1 MTRFEALAA
10 IRARKPLLHCIS
22 NLVTANDCANL
33 ALAVGAS
40 PIMAQAPQE
49 MADIAVLASAVV
61 LNTGT
66 PDEAKFTAARLAG
79 AAANRRGI
87 PVVLDPVGVG
97 ASPWRLENIRQ
108 LLQEVHPA
116 ILRANYGEA
125 AALLGLSAA
134 EHGVDSLTVPIDAAA
149 CAQALAQKLGTVVV
163 LSGAEDLVTDGTA
176 LHTVSGGSDLM
187 RRVTGAFHL
196 VGSASNGLDAL
207 ELVEQLEPDLLLTDI
222 RMPFITGI
230 ELARQVREIRPA
242 MHIAFLSGYDDFEYA
257 KQAIQYN
264 IISYMLKPLTMDGLA
279 AELKS
284 IHERIDHQYAS
295 LRRSGIVQEDRASFL
310 IPLVLEHC
318 DNTSDAVEAAL
329 RTSAAACG
337 LLRGTDDRSQLVVL
351 TAQPDDNSENAAGFV
366 RMVDQLA
373 NKYLRHYAFFCNDH
387 VVAVLFGNPSDFD
400 EYLHILADEIC
411 QLTERALGQHCV
423 VGVSRAA
430 ARFCELNAGYRQSM
444 EALTAAKETEGGV
457 SFTPDVRKGGS
468 LCERALEIIEQ
479 HYSDEDLSL
488 ASLSAMLDV
497 SPNHLSACIKKTAGE
512 TFINILVRRRM
523 ETAQQLLLTTDL
535 QIQEIARRCGYSDQ
549 HYFSY
554 CFKKYSGTSPGAL
567 RRSHTAGAQS

>member
-1 MTRFEALAA
+1 MAEKNLYTVIVADDEDELREAVCTMIPWEAL
-10 IRARKPLLHCIS
+10 
-22 NLVTANDCANL
+22 
-33 ALAVGAS
+33 G
-40 PIMAQAPQE
+40 
-49 MADIAVLASAVV
+49 
-61 LNTGT
+61 
-66 PDEAKFTAARLAG
+66 
-79 AAANRRGI
+79 
-87 PVVLDPVGVG
+87 
-97 ASPWRLENIRQ
+97 
-108 LLQEVHPA
+108 
-116 ILRANYGEA
+116 
-125 AALLGLSAA
+125 
-134 EHGVDSLTVPIDAAA
+134 
-149 CAQALAQKLGTVVV
+149 
-163 LSGAEDLVTDGTA
+163 
-176 LHTVSGGSDLM
+176 
-187 RRVTGAFHL
+187 FHL

-329 RTSAAACG
+329 RTSAVACG

-373 NKYLRHYAFFCNDH
+373 NKYLRHYAFFCNGH

-423 VGVSRAA
+423 VGVS
-430 ARFCELNAGYRQSM
+430 SIT
-444 EALTAAKETEGGV
+444 LT
-457 SFTPDVRKGGS
+457 R
-468 LCERALEIIEQ
+468 
-479 HYSDEDLSL
+479 
-488 ASLSAMLDV
+488 
-497 SPNHLSACIKKTAGE
+497 
-512 TFINILVRRRM
+512 
-523 ETAQQLLLTTDL
+523 
-535 QIQEIARRCGYSDQ
+535 
-549 HYFSY
+549 
-554 CFKKYSGTSPGAL
+554 TSRWHP
-567 RRSHTAGAQS
+567 

>member
-1 MTRFEALAA
+1 MAEKNLYTVIVADDEDELREAVCTMIPWEAL
-10 IRARKPLLHCIS
+10 
-22 NLVTANDCANL
+22 
-33 ALAVGAS
+33 G
-40 PIMAQAPQE
+40 
-49 MADIAVLASAVV
+49 
-61 LNTGT
+61 
-66 PDEAKFTAARLAG
+66 
-79 AAANRRGI
+79 
-87 PVVLDPVGVG
+87 
-97 ASPWRLENIRQ
+97 
-108 LLQEVHPA
+108 
-116 ILRANYGEA
+116 
-125 AALLGLSAA
+125 
-134 EHGVDSLTVPIDAAA
+134 
-149 CAQALAQKLGTVVV
+149 
-163 LSGAEDLVTDGTA
+163 
-176 LHTVSGGSDLM
+176 
-187 RRVTGAFHL
+187 FHL

-242 MHIAFLSGYDDFEYA
+242 MHIAFLSGYDDFRVR
-257 KQAIQYN
+257 QTRPSLQHHQLHITQ
-264 IISYMLKPLTMDGLA
+264 PLSAMDGTA

-318 DNTSDAVEAAL
+318 DNTSEAVEAAL
-329 RTSAAACG
+329 RASAAACG

-351 TAQPDDNSENAAGFV
+351 TAQPDDNSENAAGSS
-366 RMVDQLA
+366 DGGPA
-373 NKYLRHYAFFCNDH
+373 INKYLRHYAFFCNDH

-444 EALTAAKETEGGV
+444 EALAAAKETEGGV

-567 RRSHTAGAQS
+567 RHSHTAGVQA

>member
-1 MTRFEALAA
+1 
-10 IRARKPLLHCIS
+10 
-22 NLVTANDCANL
+22 
-33 ALAVGAS
+33 
-40 PIMAQAPQE
+40 
-49 MADIAVLASAVV
+49 
-61 LNTGT
+61 
-66 PDEAKFTAARLAG
+66 
-79 AAANRRGI
+79 
-87 PVVLDPVGVG
+87 
-97 ASPWRLENIRQ
+97 
-108 LLQEVHPA
+108 
-116 ILRANYGEA
+116 
-125 AALLGLSAA
+125 
-134 EHGVDSLTVPIDAAA
+134 
-149 CAQALAQKLGTVVV
+149 
-163 LSGAEDLVTDGTA
+163 
-176 LHTVSGGSDLM
+176 
-187 RRVTGAFHL
+187 
-196 VGSASNGLDAL
+196 
-207 ELVEQLEPDLLLTDI
+207 
-222 RMPFITGI
+222 
-230 ELARQVREIRPA
+230 
-242 MHIAFLSGYDDFEYA
+242 
-257 KQAIQYN
+257 
-264 IISYMLKPLTMDGLA
+264 MLKPLTMDGLA

-329 RTSAAACG
+329 RTSATACG

-444 EALTAAKETEGGV
+444 EALAAAKETEGGV

-497 SPNHLSACIKKTAGE
+497 SPNHLSACIKKTAGTQLTMRTFHTGGVAGTDITQGLPRVEEIFEARKPKGLAIITEFGGVANIKDTKKKREIIVTNNE
-512 TFINILVRRRM
+512 TGESKAYLIPYGSRIKVMDGAVLEAGDELTEGSVNPHDILKIKGVRAVQDYMLREVQRVYRLQGVEINDKHIELIVRQMLQKVRVETNGDSDMLPGTLVDTLDFEDTNELLESEGKEM
-523 ETAQQLLLTTDL
+523 AEGKQVLLGITKASLATNSFLSAASFQETTKVLTEAAIKGKVDPLIGMKENVIIGKLIPAGTGMKRYRNIKLDSDVNEND
-535 QIQEIARRCGYSDQ
+535 EIDFDDDSFADEE
-549 HYFSY
+549 FA
-554 CFKKYSGTSPGAL
+554 PVEE
-567 RRSHTAGAQS
+567 